1 MVKDRRLCVLISVL
15 FAGIVSP
22 IQAQR
27 LGYPPEEFIARRE
40 VLCERLA
47 HGTVLMFGNTM
58 PALAARNHQ
67 DHDFYYLT
75 GNEDLN
81 SVLVM
86 NVETRQA
93 YLFLPKQGPGEIRSD
108 GENWLEDPEAA
119 DKWGFE
125 SIEPL
130 YTLNEFLA
138 RQRDYTKTPTIW
150 VRLSERDEISQGR
163 SNKAVNL
170 ARQSM
175 NLWSARPSEGAFR
188 VEMLRRHYP
197 FYELKDISPHIDRM
211 RVIKTAREIEILK
224 LNGRIAAEAVNRA
237 MAVTEPG
244 RFEYEIEAEAT
255 YHHVRNGVQRAGY
268 GAIVGSGSNSN
279 IWHYRDNGKRVEA
292 GEMVVMDYGG
302 SLDYMIIDITRT
314 WPVSGEFDEL
324 QLRAYRCALEALKAI
339 TAEMRPGATR
349 EGIREITREI
359 YRRHGFEDQ
368 RAPSAGHFV
377 GMSVHDVGDASLP
390 LEAGMVIAVEPIIEI
405 KEENLHVRIEDTI
418 LVTEGEPVV
427 LTEASPKEVDE
438 LLALMKEASQAR
450 GRPNR

>member
-1 MVKDRRLCVLISVL
+1 
-15 FAGIVSP
+15 
-22 IQAQR
+22 
-27 LGYPPEEFIARRE
+27 
-40 VLCERLA
+40 
-47 HGTVLMFGNTM
+47 
-58 PALAARNHQ
+58 
-67 DHDFYYLT
+67 
-75 GNEDLN
+75 
-81 SVLVM
+81 
-86 NVETRQA
+86 
-93 YLFLPKQGPGEIRSD
+93 
-108 GENWLEDPEAA
+108 
-119 DKWGFE
+119 
-125 SIEPL
+125 
-130 YTLNEFLA
+130 
-138 RQRDYTKTPTIW
+138 
-150 VRLSERDEISQGR
+150 
-163 SNKAVNL
+163 
-170 ARQSM
+170 
-175 NLWSARPSEGAFR
+175 
-188 VEMLRRHYP
+188 MLRRHYP

>member
-1 MVKDRRLCVLISVL
+1 MKTNPLLSVPILIL
-15 FAGIVSP
+15 LAGSLLP
-22 IQAQR
+22 AQAQR
-27 LGYPPEEFIARRE
+27 IGYPPEEFIARRE
-40 VLCERLA
+40 ALCERLES
-47 HGTVLMFGNTM
+47 GTVLMFGNTQ

-81 SVLVM
+81 SVLVLD
-86 NVETRQA
+86 VETGTA
-93 YLFLPKQGPGEIRSD
+93 HLFLPKQGAGEIRSD

-119 DKWGFE
+119 ERWGFE

-138 RQRDYTKTPTIW
+138 RRRDYTETPTLW
-150 VRLSERDEISQGR
+150 VRLSERDEISQSR

-175 NLWSARPSEGAFR
+175 NFLSAQPSLDAFR
-188 VEMLRRHYP
+188 VEMLREHYP
-197 FYELKDISPHIDRM
+197 FYELKDISPHIDGMRM
-211 RVIKTAREIEILK
+211 IKTAREIEILK

-237 MAVTEPG
+237 IAVTGPG

-268 GAIVGSGSNSN
+268 SAIVGSGANSN
-279 IWHYRDNGKRVEA
+279 IWHYRNSGKRVEA

-314 WPVSGEFDEL
+314 WPVSGEFNDL
-324 QLRAYRCALEALKAI
+324 QLRAYICALEALKAI

-349 EGIREITREI
+349 EGIREITTEI
-359 YRRHGFEDQ
+359 YRKHGFEDQ

-405 KEENLHVRIEDTI
+405 KEHNLHVRIEDTI
-418 LVTEGEPVV
+418 LVTEGEAVV
-427 LTEASPKEVDE
+427 LTETSPKEVDE
-438 LLALMKEASQAR
+438 LLELMREAR
-450 GRPNR
+450 GAG